1 MDPKTDSETTTEI
14 LCKLDL
20 VWINNLCGKE
30 KTILDNKLRPIL
42 KLIFDDSGKLINTII
57 L

>member
-42 KLIFDDSGKLINTII
+42 KLIFDDSGKLINTIV